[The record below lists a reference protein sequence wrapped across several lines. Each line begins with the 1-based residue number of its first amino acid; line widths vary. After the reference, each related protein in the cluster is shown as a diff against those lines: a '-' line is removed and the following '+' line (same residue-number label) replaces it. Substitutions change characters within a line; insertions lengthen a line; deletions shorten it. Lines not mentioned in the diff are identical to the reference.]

1 MHCLDATRT
10 MSAVQEHELTAGER
24 VSLQSH
30 LAVCPQCREF
40 ERQVAFLRDSMRTYA
55 RRPDDA
61 DDLRDDHN
69 ASSE

>member
-10 MSAVQEHELTAGER
+10 MSAVQEHELTPGER
-24 VSLQSH
+24 DSLQTH
-30 LAVCPQCREF
+30 LALCSQCREF

-61 DDLRDDHN
+61 EDLRDDQN

>member
-10 MSAVQEHELTAGER
+10 MSAVQEHELAPAER

-30 LAVCPQCREF
+30 LAICPQCREF
-40 ERQVAFLRDSMRTYA
+40 ERQVTFLRDSMRTYA
-55 RRPDDA
+55 RRADDA
-61 DDLRDDHN
+61 DDRRDDQN

>member
-10 MSAVQEHELTAGER
+10 MSAVQEHELSPSER

-30 LAVCPQCREF
+30 LAICPQCREF
-40 ERQVAFLRDSMRTYA
+40 ERQVAFLRDSMRAYA
-55 RRPDDA
+55 RRTDDA
-61 DDLRDDHN
+61 DDRRDDQN

>member
-10 MSAVQEHELTAGER
+10 MSAVQEHELTPGER

-30 LAVCPQCREF
+30 LAICPQCREF

-61 DDLRDDHN
+61 DDLRDDQN

>member
-1 MHCLDATRT
+1 MHCLDATRA
-10 MSAVQEHELTAGER
+10 MSASQDQDLALGER
-24 VSLQSH
+24 VSLQIH
-30 LAVCPQCREF
+30 LAVCPQCRSF

-61 DDLRDDHN
+61 GEPRDDQN